1 MKRKLMLLALL
12 MSLCSI
18 LTIGTLA
25 YFTSEERAH
34 NIITTGNIA
43 IELQELTNELDE
55 TGQPV
60 AFENVHG
67 VMPGSQISKIAQ
79 IKNTGSA
86 DAYVRVKVDAAIT
99 LSSER
104 GEQPDLSLIQPD
116 YNLEHWLVGEGGYF
130 YYRRRLKP
138 GETTVPLFT
147 KVTFAET
154 MDNRYQNS
162 TAIVDVRAQAVQA
175 DNNGDHVL
183 EARGW
188 PELSANQ

>member
-25 YFTSEERAH
+25 YFTSVARAH

-67 VMPGSQISKIAQ
+67 
-79 IKNTGSA
+79 
-86 DAYVRVKVDAAIT
+86 
-99 LSSER
+99 
-104 GEQPDLSLIQPD
+104 
-116 YNLEHWLVGEGGYF
+116 
-130 YYRRRLKP
+130 
-138 GETTVPLFT
+138 
-147 KVTFAET
+147 
-154 MDNRYQNS
+154 
-162 TAIVDVRAQAVQA
+162 
-175 DNNGDHVL
+175 
-183 EARGW
+183 
-188 PELSANQ
+188 